1 MTSIYEAIKADSDNQ
16 VFTTEGIEPLY
27 QVSPTAKVLLIG
39 QAPGLKAQEKQKLFQ
54 DPSGDR
60 LREWLGVDEQ
70 FFYES
75 GQLAILPM
83 DFYFPGKG
91 KSGDLP
97 PRKRQAEKW
106 HSLLMKE
113 MPNITLTLLIGKAAQ
128 DYYLT
133 DKRTLTD
140 RVAAYQDYLPDFLP
154 LPHPSPRNN
163 IWLSKHPW
171 FEEELL
177 PDLKK
182 LLRGI
187 FDH

>member
-1 MTSIYEAIKADSDNQ
+1 
-16 VFTTEGIEPLY
+16 
-27 QVSPTAKVLLIG
+27 
-39 QAPGLKAQEKQKLFQ
+39 
-54 DPSGDR
+54 
-60 LREWLGVDEQ
+60 
-70 FFYES
+70 
-75 GQLAILPM
+75 
-83 DFYFPGKG
+83 
-91 KSGDLP
+91 
-97 PRKRQAEKW
+97 
-106 HSLLMKE
+106 MKE

-140 RVAAYQDYLPDFLP
+140 RVAAYQDYLPDYLP